1 MVFYNWRR
9 IYALTKGSSFK
20 IFDVIEYLTYRKLPW
35 NKLSKHYWVSQH
47 DWHGDSFL
55 INPRDLLEQG
65 QLITTKRDI
74 AEYVGLASM
83 RNYAEYKV
91 FGDPTLD
98 FLACSGKEDII
109 QRNRLLRL
117 EDGRVH
123 FLYED
128 AVPNKKE

>member
-9 IYALTKGSSFK
+9 VYALTKGSTFK
-20 IFDVIEYLTYRKLPW
+20 IFDVIEYLTYRVPPR
-35 NKLSKHYWVSQH
+35 NKLSRHYWVSQH
-47 DWHGDSFL
+47 DWHGESFL
-55 INPRDLLEQG
+55 LNPRDLLEQG

-74 AEYVGLASM
+74 AEYIGLASL

-109 QRNRLLRL
+109 QRNRLLRV
-117 EDGRVH
+117 ENGKVH

-128 AVPNKKE
+128 AVPN